1 MHGFR
6 VQLACGG
13 VLKEPP
19 AMGGR
24 ERHAYLGISG
34 QVIFFQLRNGNSKL
48 EFPFNNRLAWAHT
61 LDIPT
66 PNSGLLKYEG
76 CRGETALGLSPK
88 GNRGFK

>member
-19 AMGGR
+19 ATRGGR
-24 ERHAYLGISG
+24 ENHEYLGISG

-48 EFPFNNRLAWAHT
+48 EGLLGHT
-61 LDIPT
+61 PGYT
-66 PNSGLLKYEG
+66 NVPYSGLLECEG
-76 CRGETALGLSPK
+76 HRGETALGLSPK
-88 GNRGFK
+88 GNRELK